1 MSGTRIV
8 VGQVCRES
16 RIGADGA
23 NRGAY
28 FAGGAISNSV
38 TRQPMA
44 AAKGLSRDERRPS
57 GYVRKMRLLEGGR
70 RRKRRPV
77 YWLWALALVLAVALA
92 LALGLR

>member
-1 MSGTRIV
+1 
-8 VGQVCRES
+8 
-16 RIGADGA
+16 
-23 NRGAY
+23 
-28 FAGGAISNSV
+28 
-38 TRQPMA
+38 MA